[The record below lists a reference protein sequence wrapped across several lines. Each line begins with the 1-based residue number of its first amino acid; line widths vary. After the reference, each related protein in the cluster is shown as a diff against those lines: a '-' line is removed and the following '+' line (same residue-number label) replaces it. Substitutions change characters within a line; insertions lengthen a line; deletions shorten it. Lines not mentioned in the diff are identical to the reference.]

1 MTQVPEDHFSDHL
14 SSRFHTFSSLECF
27 FSPSFKDQCIAFL
40 QDALIARLC
49 LNLSVMIDEEPH
61 FFVVHLQSSVLY
73 IPSFY
78 SLPRPF
84 RRRGGAC
91 DLLGAK
97 H

>member
-1 MTQVPEDHFSDHL
+1 MLFPLLNFFV
-14 SSRFHTFSSLECF
+14 
-27 FSPSFKDQCIAFL
+27 FSPSFQDQRIVCL

-49 LNLSVMIDEEPH
+49 VNLSGTIEEEPQ
-61 FFVVHLQSSVLY
+61 FFMVHLQSSVLY
-73 IPSFY
+73 IPPFY

-84 RRRGGAC
+84 RHRGGAC